1 MSAKE
6 LVAHLVS
13 VLPETLNFEEILEAL
28 SMIYSDRR
36 VLEDNTPPKNP
47 SVAA

>member
-28 SMIYSDRR
+28 SMIYRDRHA
-36 VLEDNTPPKNP
+36 LEDNAPPKN
-47 SVAA
+47 SSAAA

>member
-28 SMIYSDRR
+28 SMIYSDRH
-36 VLEDNTPPKNP
+36 VLEGNTPPNSS